1 MTYLRLVRTMQL
13 TFASSQSDHAEQ
25 MQVDPQQTIGSFL
38 PQLAQKF
45 SIPAH
50 EINIQHKGAD
60 LAHTATFQSCGVQ
73 SDDLLIIERKL
84 PSLLDT
90 SAPFVAREGMQFHE
104 IPRNVSPEVLIDI
117 FEKNTQLLP
126 QLRQG
131 NKDLATALEHKCIAE
146 VRMVLMQMHMQEA
159 TRRYKEHEETLAL
172 ERNPFDAQAQ
182 AKIEESIR
190 LRNVQH
196 NMEIAMEQM
205 PEAFA
210 HVYMLYIPCEVN
222 NVQVQAFVD
231 SGAQSTI
238 MSSSC
243 AERCGIMKLVDK
255 RFEGKAVGVGTAK
268 IIGRVH
274 MAPLKIGSFFYNCS
288 FTILEEQS
296 VDFLFGLDMLKRHQC
311 CIDLHKNVL
320 RLHEASG
327 FHEVEFLPEHKL
339 SANKINASEGVN
351 ATEGQMSISETQQN
365 SHVASEQQ
373 SRENAIQQ
381 LISFGFERQSVIQA
395 LESAEWNAEV
405 AAGLLFESN
414 NA

>member
-1 MTYLRLVRTMQL
+1 
-13 TFASSQSDHAEQ
+13 

-38 PQLAQKF
+38 PQLSQMF
-45 SIPAH
+45 SIPVQ
-50 EINIQHKGAD
+50 EINVQHRGVD
-60 LAHTATFQSCGVQ
+60 LAHTATSCGIQ
-73 SDDLLIIERKL
+73 KDDLLLIKRKA

-90 SAPFVAREGMQFHE
+90 PAPFVVREGMQLYE
-104 IPRNVSPEVLIDI
+104 IPRNPSPQLLLEI
-117 FEKNTQLLP
+117 FEKNPQLLP
-126 QLRQG
+126 QLREG
-131 NKDLATALEHKCIAE
+131 NVELATALERKSIRDI
-146 VRMVLMQMHMQEA
+146 RMVLMQMHMKEA
-159 TRRYKEHEETLAL
+159 SRQYKENEETVAL
-172 ERNPFDAQAQ
+172 ERNPLDAQAQ
-182 AKIEESIR
+182 IKIEETIR
-190 LRNVQH
+190 LRNVQQ

-222 NVQVQAFVD
+222 DVQVQAFVD

-274 MAPLKIGSFFYNCS
+274 MAPLKIGTFFYNCS
-288 FTILEEQS
+288 FTILEEQT

-339 SANKINASEGVN
+339 LANKINASSSES
-351 ATEGQMSISETQQN
+351 ATEANSDSSARQQN
-365 SHVASEQQ
+365 SQVAISEEDIRQ
-373 SRENAIQQ
+373 NAIEQ
-381 LISFGFERQSVIQA
+381 LVSFGFERQRVIRA
-395 LESAEWNAEV
+395 LESTEWNAEI
-405 AAGLLFESN
+405 AAGILFESN